1 MRKTFSRD
9 EARLRTPY
17 PPEMLQAIK
26 AARREKVA
34 NKTRELER
42 ERRGGTTARSFRRQR
57 QGPPAHVLAC
67 MTPEERH
74 MDRVAR
80 SLSEVGYIAQVKMK
94 LGMKLRDPEAWKV
107 EFGKPENLSE
117 LDEMWEAIDAENARR
132 REVEENAT
140 AEG

>member
-1 MRKTFSRD
+1 
-9 EARLRTPY
+9 
-17 PPEMLQAIK
+17 
-26 AARREKVA
+26 
-34 NKTRELER
+34 
-42 ERRGGTTARSFRRQR
+42 
-57 QGPPAHVLAC
+57 
-67 MTPEERH
+67 